1 MMLHITSYV
10 LLLDLFIGHHL
21 AFAQTEKEC
30 NDVVLQQGQNYPLE
44 VINACAQRRL
54 RQNSPS
60 GALNSPCTAEP
71 DCGVETCVFGFRKDA
86 SGCRVSC
93 QCSDGEGLYEG
104 DIELTDLTKTFL
116 LKNVDTGVPTPAPTY
131 DPLVQHAAGRSI
143 RLWNNIREGNNF
155 VVPYAVSRGIG
166 SSGRAAIAA
175 AVRDFDANTCIRLRP
190 STRYSGRPYLYMY
203 PGGGCSSPVG
213 RQSSRQQVSLAS
225 GCWQKGTVIHEIL
238 HSLGFWHE
246 QSRPDRDSHVRINT
260 ANIFRGMAY
269 NFNKMSNRQINSRNS
284 PYDIGS
290 VMHYNSYAFSSNRR
304 PTITDLQ
311 GRPITT
317 QRNGFSRQDLIQLNA
332 MYGCT
337 TTGTGGGG
345 TGTGGGGTG
354 TGGGGTGTGGGGTG
368 TGGGGG
374 AAAAAA
380 AAGKLRRQKFFV
392 LFMGSKWRVQKQ
404 PEVHAP
410 KLL

>member
-1 MMLHITSYV
+1 MLHITSYV

-213 RQSSRQQVSLAS
+213 RQSSRQQDVSLAS

-337 TTGTGGGG
+337 TTGTGG
-345 TGTGGGGTG
+345 TTCTDNSVNCPVW
-354 TGGGGTGTGGGGTG
+354 
-368 TGGGGG
+368 
-374 AAAAAA
+374 A
-380 AAGKLRRQKFFV
+380 RRGECQNNPRW
-392 LFMGSKWRVQKQ
+392 MTPNCCRSCRDC
-404 PEVHAP
+404 
-410 KLL
+410 